1 MRRVKEY
8 LEKHR
13 HLYRKNVM
21 GNISNPEGQINT
33 SEKRN
38 PKRQSRMDKSE
49 KPENTGPRHSRHNT
63 ENYTFEVDRKWGSS
77 IMKYPDRRGVAKT
90 DKQKKHTFV
99 DLNLVL
105 CCTCSA
111 SMLKFQMLLTCMY
124 SLWA

>member
-1 MRRVKEY
+1 MRTVKEY
-8 LEKHR
+8 LEKHQ

-49 KPENTGPRHSRHNT
+49 KPENTRPRHSRHNT